1 MKRPQEVE
9 QDGQVDDA
17 DEEEDGQD
25 SLGDVGGAGGVV
37 LIPFEN
43 GGLDELLLCVCVR
56 ALDVYECV

>member
-1 MKRPQEVE
+1 MIRPQEVE

-43 GGLDELLLCVCVR
+43 GGLDELLLCVCVYVR
-56 ALDVYECV
+56 